1 MQTLLALVSPCDA
14 QGPVRAAPAPVVASR
29 QGTVPFAEEETGA
42 PPPPHHQA
50 QESVPATS
58 GTSGACRAESTPRAD
73 ELEDES
79 AGFTANL
86 LWKPSHLEQ
95 RLHIGVHLENRGKVS
110 SGYRT

>member
-1 MQTLLALVSPCDA
+1 MRRALCGPPLPLWLL
-14 QGPVRAAPAPVVASR
+14 QGRGLSHLQRRKQEPL
-29 QGTVPFAEEETGA
+29 
-42 PPPPHHQA
+42 PPPHHQA